1 MKEKVRFIFVDLLRG
16 WALLVM
22 FEVHSFNVLLKPALQ
37 KTEWYGHLNFING
50 LVAPSFLFISGFAF
64 ILSTQKNLDELRKFG
79 EKFWKKISRIVLIF
93 LAGYSLH
100 IPFLSIRLIHE
111 RANQDMMLA
120 AYNVD
125 ILQCIAAGLLFIFI
139 ARLIFKS
146 DKHYNIFLIANFL
159 IIVFVSPFVWQI
171 NFTNFLHPFIS
182 DYFNSSSGSFFPLF
196 PWMAFL
202 LAGAIACPF
211 YLQEREK
218 GNENKFMYT
227 LTLAGLALA
236 FAGHFYLSEI
246 VDLSSSLV
254 KPHPA
259 FFFQRLGYVL
269 FLLGLCWY
277 YAEKR
282 QTKNSFVLDIGRESL
297 LVYWLHLQVLYRHV
311 LHGGQN
317 VASIY
322 GGTFNVWQCV
332 LFTVALAIFMIV
344 VAKVWGAIKKK
355 YKWFSSRLTLTVVVV
370 CIVLFFI
377 Y

>member
-37 KTEWYGHLNFING
+37 KTDWFNQLNFVNG
-50 LVAPSFLFISGFAF
+50 LVAPAFLFISGFAF
-64 ILSTQKNLDELRKFG
+64 VLSSQKNLDELRKFG
-79 EKFWKKISRIVLIF
+79 GKFWKKLARILLVF
-93 LAGYSLH
+93 LVGYSLH

-111 RANQDMMLA
+111 RANQQMMLA

-125 ILQCIAAGLLFIFI
+125 VLQCIAAGLLFLFI
-139 ARLIFKS
+139 ARLIIKS
-146 DKHYNIFLIANFL
+146 DKYYNIFLILSFFFVIL
-159 IIVFVSPFVWQI
+159 ISPLFWQI
-171 NFTNFLHPFIS
+171 DFTKFLPLFLA
-182 DYFNSSSGSFFPLF
+182 DYFNPTNGSYFPLF
-196 PWMAFL
+196 PWMGFL
-202 LAGAIACPF
+202 LAGAIVCTL

-218 GNENKFMYT
+218 GNEEIFIYSI
-227 LTLAGLALA
+227 AIIGLGLA
-236 FAGHFYLSEI
+236 FAGHFFLSEI
-246 VDLSSSLV
+246 FRLNSFSV

-282 QTKNSFVLDIGRESL
+282 QTKTSFVLDVGRESL

-311 LHGGQN
+311 FNGQN
-317 VASIY
+317 LASIY
-322 GGTFNVWQCV
+322 GGTFNVLQSI
-332 LFTVALAIFMIV
+332 LFTIALAITMII
-344 VAKVWGAIKKK
+344 VAKIWGAIKRR
-355 YKWFSSRLTLTVVVV
+355 YRDFSSRLTLTVVVV
-370 CIVLFFI
+370 CILIFFI

>member
-37 KTEWYGHLNFING
+37 KTDWFNNLNFVNG

-79 EKFWKKISRIVLIF
+79 MKFWKKLARIGMVF
-93 LAGYSLH
+93 LVGYSLH

-111 RANQDMMLA
+111 RANQQMMLA

-139 ARLIFKS
+139 ARLIFVS
-146 DKHYNIFLIANFL
+146 DKHYNIFLIVSFL
-159 IIVFVSPFVWQI
+159 LVILISPLFWQI
-171 NFTNFLHPFIS
+171 DFTKFLHPFLA
-182 DYFNSSSGSFFPLF
+182 DYFNSNNGSYFPLF
-196 PWMAFL
+196 PWMGFL
-202 LAGAIACPF
+202 IAGAIVCVF
-211 YLQEREK
+211 FLQEREK
-218 GNENKFMYT
+218 GNEKKFIY
-227 LTLAGLALA
+227 LIAIIGLGFA
-236 FAGHFYLSEI
+236 FAGHFFLSEI
-246 VDLSSSLV
+246 FQLNSFSV

-282 QTKNSFVLDIGRESL
+282 QTKTSFVLDIGRESL
-297 LVYWLHLQVLYRHV
+297 LVYWLHLQILYRHV
-311 LHGGQN
+311 LNGQN
-317 VASIY
+317 IASIY
-322 GGTFNVWQCV
+322 GGTFNVLQSV
-332 LFTVALAIFMIV
+332 LFTIALAIAMII
-344 VAKVWGAIKKK
+344 VAKIWGAIKMR
-355 YKWFSSRLTLTVVVV
+355 YRDISSRLTLTVIVV
-370 CIVLFFI
+370 CILIFFI

>member
-1 MKEKVRFIFVDLLRG
+1 MKEKVRFVFVDLLRG

-37 KTEWYGHLNFING
+37 KTDWFNQLNFVNG

-64 ILSTQKNLDELRKFG
+64 ILSTQNNLDELRKFG
-79 EKFWKKISRIVLIF
+79 GKFWKKIARIVLVF

-111 RANQDMMLA
+111 RANQQMMLA

-139 ARLIFKS
+139 ARLIFIS
-146 DKHYNIFLIANFL
+146 DKHYNIFLIVSFFFVIL
-159 IIVFVSPFVWQI
+159 ISPLFWQI
-171 NFTNFLHPFIS
+171 DFTKFLNPFFA
-182 DYFNSSSGSFFPLF
+182 DYLNPNNGSYFPLF
-196 PWMAFL
+196 PWMGFL
-202 LAGAIACPF
+202 LAGAIICTL

-218 GNENKFMYT
+218 GNEKIFIYST
-227 LTLAGLALA
+227 AIIGLGLA
-236 FAGHFYLSEI
+236 FAGHFFLSEI
-246 VDLSSSLV
+246 FRSNSISV
-254 KPHPA
+254 KPLPA

-282 QTKNSFVLDIGRESL
+282 QTKTSFVLDVGRESL

-311 LHGGQN
+311 LNSQN
-317 VASIY
+317 IASIY
-322 GGTFNVWQCV
+322 GGTFNVLQSV
-332 LFTVALAIFMIV
+332 LFTIALAIAMII
-344 VAKVWGAIKKK
+344 VAKIWGAIKRR
-355 YKWFSSRLTLTVVVV
+355 YRDFSSRLTLTVVVV
-370 CIVLFFI
+370 CVLIFFI